1 LGWLPVIKDWGDGTK
16 RLGYLLNLKSEV
28 MQNFKK
34 NFLGLD
40 VSKDYFDVSLLQVD
54 GFQKQPMLAQRFQN
68 SPEGLK
74 QLSNWM
80 KANQIKHFRDT
91 LVVMENTGIY
101 HRLIE
106 GFCHKH
112 LIPIHIGNAA
122 HMKWSFGITR
132 GKTDPADS
140 GRICE
145 YAFKNHDSLKA
156 APALDPCIGQ
166 LKDLMAFRAK
176 LLKQKNALKV
186 HINELKPFNSP
197 QAQKNIERCCKEARY
212 GIDQSIKNVES
223 SMAGIVKNNGAVHK
237 NFTLLQTIPGIG
249 RVTAIMLICS
259 TNNFI
264 QAPTGK
270 QLSCYAGVAP
280 FEYQSGSSVRGRTQT
295 HHMAN
300 KTLKSVLH
308 LGALTVIQH
317 DREFKG
323 YYDRKK
329 EQGKHPLSI
338 INAIKGKL
346 LLRVAAV
353 IKNQAPYEYRV
364 DKAA

>member
-1 LGWLPVIKDWGDGTK
+1 LGWLPVIKDWGDGAK
-16 RLGYLLNLKSEV
+16 RLGHLLNLKVEV

-34 NFLGLD
+34 NFLGVD

-54 GFQKQPMLAQRFQN
+54 GLQKQPMLARRFQN
-68 SPEGLK
+68 GPEGLK
-74 QLSNWM
+74 QLSKWM
-80 KANQIKHFRDT
+80 KANQVKHFRDT

-112 LIPIHIGNAA
+112 LIPVHIGNAA

-132 GKTDPADS
+132 GKTDPIDS
-140 GRICE
+140 GRICG

-156 APALDPCIGQ
+156 APALDPGIAQ
-166 LKDLMAFRAK
+166 LKDLMAFRTK

-186 HINELKPFNSP
+186 HINELRPFNPP
-197 QAQKNIERCCKEARY
+197 QAQKNIERCCKEALS
-212 GIDQSIKNVES
+212 GIDRSIKDVES

-264 QAPTGK
+264 GAPTGK

-280 FEYQSGSSVRGRTQT
+280 FGYQSGSSVRGRAQT

-308 LGALTVIQH
+308 LGALTVIRH
-317 DREFKG
+317 DREFKE

-353 IKNQAPYEYRV
+353 IKNQTPYEYRV
-364 DKAA
+364 DKVA